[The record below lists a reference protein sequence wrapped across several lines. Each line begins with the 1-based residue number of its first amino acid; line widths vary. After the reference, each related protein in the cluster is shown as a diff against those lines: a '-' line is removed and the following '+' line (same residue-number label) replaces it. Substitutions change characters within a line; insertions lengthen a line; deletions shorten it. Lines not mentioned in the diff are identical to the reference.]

1 MKQIILTLLACLLF
15 NCNSVTG
22 PQDTQTEPKT
32 NNDTQLY
39 TTFKTWPELLNE
51 PHMDLL
57 SYNGLIYSTNIES
70 YYFTV
75 VTLDLE
81 TGEIKTHSTSEL
93 GLDSCINTV
102 NFVAS
107 FDTQCIINLDHD
119 YYDYIKFEIN
129 INYKRG

>member
-1 MKQIILTLLACLLF
+1 MKQIILTLLACSLF
-15 NCNSVTG
+15 NCVTG
-22 PQDTQTEPKT
+22 PEDTQPEPKT

-39 TTFKTWPELLNE
+39 NTFKTWTELLNE

-57 SYNGLIYSTNIES
+57 SYNGLIFSTNIES

-107 FDTQCIINLDHD
+107 FDIQCIINLDHD

-129 INYKRG
+129 INYKRGK